1 MVCVKIIRNN
11 KDFLDQSLG
20 EIKLLRYLNAN
31 DPHDQMHV
39 VRMFDYFYFREHLFI
54 VCELLRDNLYELYHS
69 VAKFHWPPYF
79 TLARVRVIAR
89 QTLTALAFLHSLDL
103 LHCDVKPENVLFRS
117 ISRCVVKLIDFGSSS
132 FVSDPHS
139 SYVQSRSYRAPEVAL
154 GMPYGQRIDLWSLG
168 CILAEVFTGATLF
181 NNRTVR
187 ARPDPSPPHHPVRLP
202 PHHPVRCHVAGKPYM
217 AALTA
222 NRGLA
227 STLLLGALLTV
238 LLTTGA
244 LPSISDYLEL
254 VPLPQGDA
262 RAAAA
267 ADAASDGAAAA
278 GGAAAAAAA
287 SLGSDLLSLMALD
300 FAVCFVAEKGTSW
313 LFASTY

>member
-1 MVCVKIIRNN
+1 
-11 KDFLDQSLG
+11 
-20 EIKLLRYLNAN
+20 
-31 DPHDQMHV
+31 
-39 VRMFDYFYFREHLFI
+39 
-54 VCELLRDNLYELYHS
+54 
-69 VAKFHWPPYF
+69 
-79 TLARVRVIAR
+79 
-89 QTLTALAFLHSLDL
+89 
-103 LHCDVKPENVLFRS
+103 
-117 ISRCVVKLIDFGSSS
+117 
-132 FVSDPHS
+132 
-139 SYVQSRSYRAPEVAL
+139 
-154 GMPYGQRIDLWSLG
+154 
-168 CILAEVFTGATLF
+168 
-181 NNRTVR
+181 
-187 ARPDPSPPHHPVRLP
+187 
-202 PHHPVRCHVAGKPYM
+202 M

-227 STLLLGALLTV
+227 STLLLGALFTV